1 MINKNFTI
9 PLADEPY
16 LDTTTQNKTYPAT
29 YTGPRYLKVCVDK
42 ETKIVER
49 YVAGADTMD
58 GLSAIIAIEEAEK
71 MYQILNAETHTF
83 EAAYLTGMYTTGP
96 VENYTETLPTQDAEG
111 VDETF
116 EYVWNDN
123 TGMISQQY
131 YNIDLKFV
139 NGAYVR
145 PRFRTHALTRAS
157 FLASLV
163 VQATAIEAA
172 IESNESLSDA
182 DIATLETYVTW
193 LRNVPTKYAN
203 VKHWKI
209 PFKITVPIY

>member
-16 LDTTTQNKTYPAT
+16 LDTTAQNKSYAAT

-42 ETKIVER
+42 ITKIVER

-58 GLSAIIAIEEAEK
+58 GISAIIAVEEPEK
-71 MYQILNAETHTF
+71 MYQTLDATVHTF
-83 EAAYLTGMYTTGP
+83 EAAYISGMYTTGP
-96 VENYTETLPTQDAEG
+96 VENYIETLPTTDAEG
-111 VDETF
+111 VDETW
-116 EYVWNDN
+116 EYGWDDN
-123 TGMISQQY
+123 TGMIAQQY
-131 YNIDLKFV
+131 YNIDLKFE

-157 FLASLV
+157 FLASLS

-172 IESNESLSDA
+172 IENNATLSAA
-182 DIATLETYVTW
+182 DIATLETYVIW
-193 LRNVPTKYAN
+193 LRNVPTKYAG
-203 VKHWKI
+203 VSHWKI
-209 PFKITVPIY
+209 PFRTNMPIY

>member
-16 LDTTTQNKTYPAT
+16 LDTITQNKTYAAT

-42 ETKIVER
+42 TTKIVER

-58 GLSAIIAIEEAEK
+58 GLSAIIAIEEPEK
-71 MYQILNAETHTF
+71 IYQTLDAQVHTF
-83 EAAYLTGMYTTGP
+83 EAAYITGMYTTGA
-96 VENYTETLPTQDAEG
+96 VENYIETLPTKDAAG

-116 EYVWNDN
+116 EYGWNDN

-172 IESNESLSDA
+172 IESNEALSA
-182 DIATLETYVTW
+182 SDITQLETYVTW
-193 LRNVPTKYAN
+193 LRNVPTKYAS
-203 VKHWKI
+203 VSHWKI
-209 PFKITVPIY
+209 PFKIVVPIY